1 MPKPAAI
8 KEVSAQRAHW
18 TIIVYADPGV
28 GKTWLAA
35 TSAKEDHD
43 TLIVRPPTDHTDTI
57 DIHFD
62 VIVDEWVVHDWQDM
76 DEVHEYLR
84 HEDHGYRWVWM
95 DSVSLVQEIG
105 LDGIMQDLVT
115 AKPHRNE
122 HVPDRGEYG
131 ENMNRL
137 SKWIRN
143 MSALDFNFGMTAHVI
158 RYTSPK
164 TGDEHL
170 MPWVQGKMMPEKI
183 CGYANVV
190 GHLDIIES
198 EKHGEVRV
206 LHVKPHDEYYAKDG
220 FGAFSGRILRPDIS
234 KMEEEVKK
242 AKKSK
247 RKKSA
252 SKKRSIK
259 SKSKTAEADED
270 EDFTF

>member
-1 MPKPAAI
+1 MAKPKQIQP
-8 KEVSAQRAHW
+8 VSAGSAYW
-18 TIIVYADPGV
+18 TLMVYSDPGV
-28 GKTWLAA
+28 GKTYLAA
-35 TSAKEDHD
+35 TSAREDHD

-62 VIVDEWVVHDWQDM
+62 TVVDEWVVEDWHDM

-84 HEDHGYRWVWM
+84 HEDHGYRWVWA
-95 DSVSLVQEIG
+95 DSLSLLQEIG
-105 LDGIMQDLVT
+105 LDGIMQDLVA

-122 HVPDRGEYG
+122 YVPDRGEYG
-131 ENMNRL
+131 ENMSRI

-143 MSALDFNFGMTAHVI
+143 VSALEFNFGMTAHVM

-170 MPWVQGKMMPEKI
+170 MPWIQGKMMPEKI

-190 GHLDIIES
+190 GHLDLVES

-206 LHVKPHDEYYAKDG
+206 LYVKPHGEYYAKDG
-220 FGAFSGRILRPDIS
+220 FGAFGERIIRPSVS

-242 AKKSK
+242 AKSKGKGKTKTKTKSTR
-247 RKKSA
+247 RKKQQ
-252 SKKRSIK
+252 
-259 SKSKTAEADED
+259 EED
-270 EDFTF
+270 DDFTF